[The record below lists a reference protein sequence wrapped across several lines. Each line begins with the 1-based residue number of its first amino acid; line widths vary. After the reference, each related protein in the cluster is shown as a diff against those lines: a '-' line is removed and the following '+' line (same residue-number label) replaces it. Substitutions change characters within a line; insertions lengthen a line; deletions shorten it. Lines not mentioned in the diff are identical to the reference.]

1 VHAASDEN
9 QEHVMNTIRAW
20 AIGAAAAVSLPV
32 MLLTGA
38 GTALAETNPAYFA
51 NQDGSL
57 EVIYGGGGMAIYATI
72 VDAHNPPGATEV
84 CHYHSVGVMDT
95 PGFPYDRDT
104 TVTGPSPS
112 APVTI
117 IFQKLGG
124 NYSVNVTCYGTGN
137 SASYSPVVY

>member
-1 VHAASDEN
+1 MSTVRDEN
-9 QEHVMNTIRAW
+9 KLRAW
-20 AIGAAAAVSLPV
+20 PIGVAAAVSLPA
-32 MLLTGA
+32 MLLSGA
-38 GTALAETNPAYFA
+38 ATAQAETNPTYFA

-57 EVIYGGGGMAIYATI
+57 EVRYGGGGVALYATI
-72 VDAHNPPGATEV
+72 VDTRNPPGATEV
-84 CHYHSVGVMDT
+84 CHYHSVGVMNT

-117 IFQKLGG
+117 TFQQLGG
-124 NYSVNVTCYGTGN
+124 TYSVNVTCYGTGN